1 MVKQLVVGMVVCA
14 CACGGNKPEAQTPDM
29 NSTPPSQDDSSPPAA
44 PDTSGNMIPP
54 EKMDEVQQDLKRKE
68 MIVSHCLASSM
79 EAGEVPRGT
88 HGHVRFEIKIGT
100 DGHATDVEV
109 DKTDIQAKSVLDCA
123 KKHVM
128 DTAFPTLPHSYE
140 TSYMFAMEA
149 N

>member
-1 MVKQLVVGMVVCA
+1 MVKHLGLLGSIALV
-14 CACGGNKPEAQTPDM
+14 CACGGKQQTSPDM
-29 NSTPPSQDDSSPPAA
+29 TSTSPAQDENSPPPAQDESA
-44 PDTSGNMIPP
+44 NMIPP
-54 EKMDEVQQDLKRKE
+54 EKMDEVQQELKRKE

-79 EAGEVPRGT
+79 ELGEVPRGT

-100 DGHATDVEV
+100 DGHATDVSV
-109 DKTDIQAKSVLDCA
+109 DRTDIQAKSVIECA

-128 DTAFPTLPHSYE
+128 DTAFPTLPHPYE

>member
-1 MVKQLVVGMVVCA
+1 MVKQALIGLVVIA
-14 CACGGNKPEAQTPDM
+14 ACGGKQQTQPDM
-29 NSTPPSQDDSSPPAA
+29 TSPAQDENSPPPAQDESA
-44 PDTSGNMIPP
+44 NMIPP

-100 DGHATDVEV
+100 DGHATDVSV
-109 DKTDIQAKSVLDCA
+109 DKTDIQAKSVIDCA

-128 DTAFPTLPHSYE
+128 DTAFPTLPHPYE

>member
-1 MVKQLVVGMVVCA
+1 MVKMGSMATVITVVVA
-14 CACGGNKPEAQTPDM
+14 AACGGHKQADTTPD
-29 NSTPPSQDDSSPPAA
+29 TPNPNTTDNQPP
-44 PDTSGNMIPP
+44 DEGGNMIPP

-68 MIVSHCLASSM
+68 MIVSHCLASAM

-100 DGHATDVEV
+100 DGHATDVSV
-109 DKTDIQAKSVLDCA
+109 DKTDLQAKSVVDCA

-128 DTAFPTLPHSYE
+128 DISFPELPHPYE
-140 TSYMFAMEA
+140 TSYLFAMEA

>member
-1 MVKQLVVGMVVCA
+1 MVKQATLVGLALVFA
-14 CACGGNKPEAQTPDM
+14 CACGGKQQTQPDM
-29 NSTPPSQDDSSPPAA
+29 TSTAPDENAA
-44 PDTSGNMIPP
+44 PAPAEDQGANMIPP

-100 DGHATDVEV
+100 DGHATDVSI

-128 DTAFPTLPHSYE
+128 DTAFPTLPHPYE

>member
-1 MVKQLVVGMVVCA
+1 MVKMAMVVA
-14 CACGGNKPEAQTPDM
+14 LVAAACGGHKQADTTPDTTSTTD
-29 NSTPPSQDDSSPPAA
+29 NTPPPAQDEGA
-44 PDTSGNMIPP
+44 NMIPP
-54 EKMDEVQQDLKRKE
+54 EKMDEVNQNLKRKE

-79 EAGEVPRGT
+79 ELGEVPRGT

-100 DGHATDVEV
+100 DGHATDVTV

-123 KKHVM
+123 RKHVM
-128 DTAFPTLPHSYE
+128 DTEFPTLPHAYE

>member
-1 MVKQLVVGMVVCA
+1 MVKHLGLIGSIALV
-14 CACGGNKPEAQTPDM
+14 CACGGKQQTQLDTTSTSPAQDE
-29 NSTPPSQDDSSPPAA
+29 NPPLPAQDESA
-44 PDTSGNMIPP
+44 NMILP
-54 EKMDEVQQDLKRKE
+54 EKMDDIQQELKRKE

-79 EAGEVPRGT
+79 ELGEVPRGT

-100 DGHATDVEV
+100 DGHATDVSV
-109 DKTDIQAKSVLDCA
+109 DKTDIQAKSGDRVRA

-128 DTAFPTLPHSYE
+128 DTAFPTLPHPYE